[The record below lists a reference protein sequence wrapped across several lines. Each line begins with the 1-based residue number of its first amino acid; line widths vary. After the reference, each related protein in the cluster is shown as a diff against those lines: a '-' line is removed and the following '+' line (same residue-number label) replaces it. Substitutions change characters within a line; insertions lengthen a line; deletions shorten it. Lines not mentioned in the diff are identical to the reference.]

1 MKKILF
7 VTSRN
12 IISTCGELRLI
23 KNRASVLKDVYGY
36 STDYIAYRIRK
47 RIQNEDIGGRLI
59 VLRAP
64 IDRRKLYKI
73 VRDAILT
80 GEYSCIILS
89 GATIGLVPYIKKI
102 EERCKVIL
110 DIHGTVEEYVEFR
123 NHSILEKMIFGYLY
137 MYTKKVE
144 KKVVPLSDGILTVS
158 HSLADDYKTISK
170 NHDIKTFIV
179 PCSISV
185 TITKQSYDEY
195 RKFYREKYGIANS
208 DFVFVYSGGASP
220 WQCVEESVELFGKI
234 REQLGENCKML
245 LFSGSKELVRQY
257 RDKPGVIAGNLSP
270 DKVMETLCAGDF
282 GLMLR
287 DDYATNNYAFPNK
300 FLEYV
305 GSGLR
310 VIATP
315 YVYDVRDYIKDF
327 DIGLIIDLPIVDGS
341 VKELCRKIIL
351 NYDRESHFRR
361 CEELIKKC
369 SFKETL
375 KAFDEFIGDN
385 R

>member
-23 KNRASVLKDVYGY
+23 KNRANVLKEEYGY
-36 STDYIAYRIRK
+36 TTDYIAYRVRKKVQNEKIDGKLTILQDPINRFKLHAMIRK
-47 RIQNEDIGGRLI
+47 
-59 VLRAP
+59 
-64 IDRRKLYKI
+64 
-73 VRDAILT
+73 AILN
-80 GEYSCIILS
+80 GEYSCLILS
-89 GATIGLVPYIKKI
+89 GNTISLLPYIKKLDKK
-102 EERCKVIL
+102 CKVIL
-110 DIHGTVEEYVEFR
+110 DIHGTIEEYVEFR
-123 NHSILEKMIFGYLY
+123 NHSILEKLIFGYLY
-137 MYTKKVE
+137 MHTKKVE
-144 KKVVPLSDGILTVS
+144 KKVVPLSDRILTVS
-158 HSLADDYKTISK
+158 HSLADYYKIISK
-170 NHDIKTFIV
+170 NDDIKTFIV
-179 PCSISV
+179 PCSISA

-195 RKFYREKYGIANS
+195 RKFYREKYGIEKS
-208 DFVFVYSGGASP
+208 DLVFAYSGGASP

-234 REQLGENCKML
+234 RKQLGKNCKML
-245 LFSGSKELVRQY
+245 LFSGSEELVRQY
-257 RDKPGVIAGNLSP
+257 RDRPGVIAGTLSP

-315 YVYDVRDYIKDF
+315 YVYDVRDYIKEF
-327 DIGLIIDLPIVDGS
+327 DIGLITDLPIRAESVD
-341 VKELCRKIIL
+341 ELCDKISAD
-351 NYDRESHFRR
+351 YDRDGHFRR
-361 CEELIKKC
+361 CEALIKKC
-369 SFKETL
+369 SFVETL
-375 KAFDEFIGDN
+375 KPFDAYIGDC